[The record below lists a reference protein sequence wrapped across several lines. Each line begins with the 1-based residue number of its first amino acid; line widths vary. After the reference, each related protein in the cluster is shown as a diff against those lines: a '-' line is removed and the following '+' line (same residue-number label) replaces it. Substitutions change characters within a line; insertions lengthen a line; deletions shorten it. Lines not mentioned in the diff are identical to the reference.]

1 MEADVGQVDAFC
13 AFHNLNCVHGYM
25 AASLAG
31 ALNICT
37 LPLQVGGW
45 VGGLAVSCMS
55 YFMSLTQFFGWSY
68 RQQFAMLCA

>member
-31 ALNICT
+31 SLNICT
-37 LPLQVGGW
+37 LPLQVGAL
-45 VGGLAVSCMS
+45 VD
-55 YFMSLTQFFGWSY
+55 
-68 RQQFAMLCA
+68 